1 MNAAADLPLWAEW
14 LVAVL
19 LVVGAGLALLGAI
32 GLGRMPSFYERVHA
46 PTLGSTLGLTCI
58 LVASMLYF
66 SLLESRLV
74 LHELL
79 ILAFVTLTTP
89 VAMIM
94 LTRAALYRDRTEGT
108 PHMPRDD

>member
-1 MNAAADLPLWAEW
+1 MNAAQDLPHWAQW
-14 LVAVL
+14 VIAAL
-19 LVVGAGLALLGAI
+19 LVTGASLALLGAV
-32 GLGRMPSFYERVHA
+32 GLGRMPTFYERVHT

-58 LVASMLYF
+58 LVASMVCF
-66 SLLESRLV
+66 SVLESRPV

-94 LTRAALYRDRTEGT
+94 LSRAALYRDRTEGT
-108 PHMPRDD
+108 AHMPRDD